1 MANDHRLSTTRLIA
15 IPALITLAVTLLR
28 LAGELEHWGMPWFSN
43 AGGGGGA
50 IVGIS
55 WLPFIFGPYFALRL
69 AKSGDGFE
77 SGRKAWKFLALGF
90 CVLLASGVFIALVGS
105 KQMRA
110 LGIIGFA
117 GMLVAAFV
125 PRRGWRALGGTLIA
139 YAFAARVPILVVMF
153 LAMRG
158 NGGAGWGTH
167 YDAVDA
173 DLARLPFAQKYFY
186 DALLPQMTAWI
197 AWTVIM
203 GALAGLI
210 VVAIVHRRKLP
221 AAAPL
226 RS

>member
-1 MANDHRLSTTRLIA
+1 MTNSNRLSTTRLIA
-15 IPALITLAVTLLR
+15 VPALITLAVTLLR

-69 AKSGDGFE
+69 AKAGEGFE
-77 SGRKAWKFLALGF
+77 SGKRAWGFLTLGF
-90 CVLLASGVFIALVGS
+90 GVLVASVVFLVLVES

-117 GMLVAAFV
+117 GLLVAAFV
-125 PRRGWRALGGTLIA
+125 PRVGWRALGRTLIA

-167 YDAVDA
+167 YNAVDA
-173 DLARLPFAQKYFY
+173 DLARLPFAEKYFY
-186 DALLPQMTAWI
+186 NAFLPQMTMWI
-197 AWTVIM
+197 AWTVII
-203 GALAGLI
+203 GTLAGLI
-210 VVAIVHRRKLP
+210 AVAIARRGRRP
-221 AAAPL
+221 ATAT
-226 RS
+226 R